1 MSGPDA
7 RPVLQAQ
14 RHGGDRIAEALQ
26 AHGVTEV
33 FTLCGGHI
41 SPILSASKARSLRI
55 VDVRDEV
62 TAVFAADA
70 HARLTGRPGVAAV
83 TAGPGITNTITALK
97 NAQLAQSPVVLIGGA
112 APTALQGR
120 GALQDIDQ
128 RPLVEPH
135 VKRFLKMRRVRDL
148 APAVAE
154 AFALAQSG
162 VPGPV
167 FIECPVDLL
176 YDEASVRQ
184 WYADAAG
191 KGTSLPDRALRWYLN
206 RHAQRM
212 FEGSQSATPPQ
223 PQPVSTPLA
232 GDGALQK
239 ALAALRKSQRP
250 LLVIGSQAVVQAAE
264 TQALA
269 AAVHK
274 LGIPVYLS
282 GMARGLLGRDHPLQM
297 RHQRRV
303 ALREAD
309 CVLLAGV
316 PCDFR
321 LDYGKHVRRSAT
333 LIAANRSAK
342 DARLN
347 RRPDVAALGD
357 AGAFIRQLADK
368 LGTPGTDWTG
378 WCDTLRQRD
387 AGREAEIDTQAGLP
401 GEHVNPLDLFRALE
415 TEAGDNAIFVAD
427 GGDFV
432 ATASYVLRPRSPL
445 SWLDPG
451 AFGTLG
457 VGAGFAIG
465 AAQARPGSEVWIV
478 WGDGACGWGLAEFDS
493 MVRQRIPVIA
503 VVGNDAGWT
512 QIAREQV
519 KMLHDDV
526 ATVLARSNYH
536 QVVAGFGAEGLLVK
550 HAHEVRPALQ
560 RARELAR
567 QGKAVLVNVWLDKT
581 EFREGSLSM

>member
-7 RPVLQAQ
+7 RQALML

-26 AHGVTEV
+26 AQGVTEL

-41 SPILSASKARSLRI
+41 SPILSASKSRGIRV

-70 HARLTGRPGVAAV
+70 SARLSGRPGVAAV
-83 TAGPGITNTITALK
+83 TAGPGITNTLTALK

-135 VKRFLKMRRVRDL
+135 VKRFFKLKRVRDL
-148 APAVAE
+148 GPAVAE

-176 YDEASVRQ
+176 YDEASIRQ

-212 FEGSQSATPPQ
+212 FQGSQDVSIPP

-232 GDGALQK
+232 GDGALHK
-239 ALAALRKSQRP
+239 ALAALRRSERP
-250 LLVIGSQAVVQAAE
+250 LMVIGSQAVVQAGEA
-264 TQALA
+264 QALA
-269 AAVHK
+269 AAVQK

-347 RRPDVAALGD
+347 RRPNVTALGD
-357 AGAFIRQLADK
+357 AGQFIRRLADA
-368 LGTPGTDWTG
+368 LGTPDAAWAG

-387 AGREAEIDTQAGLP
+387 AVREAEIDAQAAVL
-401 GEHVNPLDLFRALE
+401 GEHVNPLAFFRALE
-415 TEAGDNAIFVAD
+415 AEAGDHAIFVAD

-432 ATASYVLRPRSPL
+432 ATASYVLHPRTPL

-465 AAQARPGSEVWIV
+465 ATQVRPGSEVWIV

-493 MVRQRIPVIA
+493 MVRQGIAVIA

-526 ATVLARSNYH
+526 ATVLARSDYH
-536 QVVAGFGAEGLLVK
+536 RVVAGFGAEGLLVK
-550 HAHEVRPALQ
+550 HAHEVQPALQ

-567 QGKAVLVNVWLDKT
+567 QGKAVLLNLWLDKT

>member
-7 RPVLQAQ
+7 RPMLQAQ
-14 RHGGDRIAEALQ
+14 HHGGDRIAEALQ
-26 AHGVTEV
+26 AQGVTEV

-41 SPILSASKARSLRI
+41 SPILSASKARGIRI

-135 VKRFLKMRRVRDL
+135 VKRFLKMRRVREL
-148 APAVAE
+148 GPAVAE

-176 YDEASVRQ
+176 YEEALIRQ

-206 RHAQRM
+206 RHARRM
-212 FEGSQSATPPQ
+212 FEGSQATTAPQ
-223 PQPVSTPLA
+223 PQPVNMPVA

-239 ALAALRKSQRP
+239 ALAALRKSERP
-250 LLVIGSQAVVQAAE
+250 LMVIGSQAVVRSAE
-264 TQALA
+264 AHALA
-269 AAVHK
+269 AAVRQ

-282 GMARGLLGRDHPLQM
+282 GMARGLLGRDGALQM
-297 RHQRRV
+297 RHQRRN

-347 RRPDVAALGD
+347 RRPDIAALGD
-357 AGAFIRQLADK
+357 AGAFIRALADAV
-368 LGTPGTDWTG
+368 GTPSAAWAG

-387 AGREAEIDTQAGLP
+387 AQREAEIDAQAALP
-401 GEHVNPLDLFRALE
+401 GEHVNPLAFFRALE
-415 TEAGDNAIFVAD
+415 AEAGDNAIFVAD

-432 ATASYVLRPRSPL
+432 ATASYVLHPRAPL

-465 AAQARPGSEVWIV
+465 AATARPGSEVWIV

-493 MVRQRIPVIA
+493 MVRQGLPVIA

-526 ATVLARSNYH
+526 ATVLARSDYH
-536 QVVAGFGAEGLLVK
+536 RVAAGFGAEGLLVK
-550 HAHEVRPALQ
+550 HAHEVQPALA